1 MSHSYHLINAEPLGN
16 SYARETAT
24 AYGITLEDMIP
35 AGSLLDQAEAY
46 RQANNINSIY
56 EGDEN
61 NGLSNNH

>member
-1 MSHSYHLINAEPLGN
+1 
-16 SYARETAT
+16 
-24 AYGITLEDMIP
+24 
-35 AGSLLDQAEAY
+35 LLDQAEAY